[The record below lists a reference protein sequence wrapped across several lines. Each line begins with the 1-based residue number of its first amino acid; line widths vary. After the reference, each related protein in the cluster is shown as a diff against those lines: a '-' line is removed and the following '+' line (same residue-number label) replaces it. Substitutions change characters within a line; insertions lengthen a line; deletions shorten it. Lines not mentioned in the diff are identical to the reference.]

1 MSLAVR
7 PRAPLARDVPA
18 SQEHHAEIRSL
29 AVAGA
34 DIDSDA
40 GSSALPFS
48 AVRVGEMLYL
58 SGQLGTDSTG
68 NLVSGGIAP
77 ETRQAMENI
86 RAVLEGNGSSMKP
99 RGEVPGHVGGHG

>member
-1 MSLAVR
+1 M
-7 PRAPLARDVPA
+7 PGFARSP
-18 SQEHHAEIRSL
+18 SREPTFIPMP
-29 AVAGA
+29 
-34 DIDSDA
+34 

-68 NLVSGGIAP
+68 NLVAGGIAP

-86 RAVLEGNGSSMKP
+86 RAVVEGNGSSMEP